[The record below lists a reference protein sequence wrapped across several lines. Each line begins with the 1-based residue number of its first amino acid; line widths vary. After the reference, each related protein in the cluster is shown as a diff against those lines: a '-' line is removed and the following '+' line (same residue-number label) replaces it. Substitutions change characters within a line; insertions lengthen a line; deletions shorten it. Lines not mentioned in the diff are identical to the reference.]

1 MRVFLNVMGLVSY
14 AISLYIMF
22 VHDATDYDSP
32 FRIVGGDSYNYTY
45 S

>member
-1 MRVFLNVMGLVSY
+1 MLWDLYAMLLV
-14 AISLYIMF
+14 YIMF
-22 VHDATDYDSP
+22 VRDATDYDSP

>member
-1 MRVFLNVMGLVSY
+1 MRAFSNVMGLVSY
-14 AISLYIMF
+14 AISQYKMF